1 MKRSL
6 INSNI
11 EWAME
16 LCKEMHFNL
25 PDFAY
30 WTPEEWEK
38 RKGETQTMRRVISTR
53 QALFCLRSET
63 AA

>member
-16 LCKEMHFNL
+16 LCKEMHFKPSGFCIL
-25 PDFAY
+25 DAGRVG
-30 WTPEEWEK
+30 K
-38 RKGETQTMRRVISTR
+38 AQRRD
-53 QALFCLRSET
+53 
-63 AA
+63 AAHGGSWPRMGCNRLCDG